1 MPGYMYII
9 LIKQL
14 KNMFKFFEP
23 CNLILVGLLQITI
36 RLFRSNKD
44 RNRSKNNNYSK
55 KIKNIQNIREV
66 IINDFL
72 LYSD

>member
-23 CNLILVGLLQITI
+23 CNLILVVLLQITI
-36 RLFRSNKD
+36 RSNKD

>member
-36 RLFRSNKD
+36 RSNKD